1 MVGVADAEGLLHL
14 LDGAVAASKRGDEDL
29 IVGVEWSHRR
39 QLELAFQRNAALG
52 DAPPLD
58 DQVPVSGQLR

>member
-1 MVGVADAEGLLHL
+1 M
-14 LDGAVAASKRGDEDL
+14 AASKRGDEDL